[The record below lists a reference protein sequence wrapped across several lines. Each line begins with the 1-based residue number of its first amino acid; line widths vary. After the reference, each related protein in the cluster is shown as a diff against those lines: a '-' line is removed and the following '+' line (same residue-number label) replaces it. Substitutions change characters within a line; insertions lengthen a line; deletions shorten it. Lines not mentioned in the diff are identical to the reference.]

1 MYLLHSLDS
10 NLFGTNI
17 IIKTYVLAQEEN
29 YRVTYIP
36 LKKNG
41 NIIKGQFWDILI
53 NLELLTNFNIC
64 EVLTLYLGLCS

>member
-10 NLFGTNI
+10 YLFGTNI

-36 LKKNG
+36 LKNNG
-41 NIIKGQFWDILI
+41 NIIKGQFWDI
-53 NLELLTNFNIC
+53 
-64 EVLTLYLGLCS
+64 